1 MRREVARKVEE
12 ARVKLFG
19 RSLRL
24 SSPAFAMR
32 RRNRAAIRLCAVLSA
47 CLFSGMVL
55 FDRQPA
61 ANAGPPPS
69 AVTEYTF
76 GAVPQFEQRKLHA
89 IWKPIVDEL
98 ARRTGLQF
106 NLVTTL
112 TVQEFHTAYT
122 RGQFD
127 FVYVNPYNIA
137 RLHGTQAY
145 VPLVADK
152 KPLRG
157 IVVIRKDGEVKTIA
171 DLNGKTVAFP
181 SPNALGASLL
191 VRSDFDQIHHIQ
203 ITPLYVKTH
212 SSVYLHVAKGLAAAG
227 GGVEKT
233 LQEQDEAIRAE
244 LQVIYTTRSCPS
256 HPVAAHPRVPP
267 EIQERV
273 RQALLA
279 MSGTREGAGMLA
291 KVPIAELV
299 PVTYGD
305 YVSMGGWGLDKY
317 WPADPG
323 QN

>member
-1 MRREVARKVEE
+1 MRPKVTCIVEE
-12 ARVKLFG
+12 AKMKLFG
-19 RSLRL
+19 RSLCL
-24 SSPAFAMR
+24 SPP
-32 RRNRAAIRLCAVLSA
+32 AIRLCAVLLT
-47 CLFSGMVL
+47 CLLSGTVL
-55 FDRQPA
+55 FNRQPP
-61 ANAGPPPS
+61 ANAGPPS
-69 AVTEYTF
+69 SGAAEYTF

-98 ARRTGLQF
+98 ALRTGLQF
-106 NLVTTL
+106 NLVSTL
-112 TVQEFHTAYT
+112 TVQEFHSAYT

-152 KPLRG
+152 KPVRG
-157 IVVIRKDGEVKTIA
+157 IVVIRKDGEVKTVA

-181 SPNALGASLL
+181 SPNAMGASLL
-191 VRSDFDQIHHIQ
+191 VRSDFEQIHHIQ
-203 ITPLYVKTH
+203 VTPLYVKTH

-233 LQEQDEAIRAE
+233 LQEQAEAIRAE

-279 MSGTREGAGMLA
+279 MGGTREGTEMLA
-291 KVPIAELV
+291 KVPITELV
-299 PVTYGD
+299 PVTYDD
-305 YVSMGGWGLDKY
+305 YTVLQSWGLEKY
-317 WPADPG
+317 WPADSE